1 MGLFDFFK
9 RGNDEIEEKQETARL
24 VRQGNQPDISF
35 AHKETYLALRGN
47 AAGEKGLTLG
57 ERAGSFVNAM
67 IPAAAAAVD
76 AGAQYGMAV
85 VRFPE
90 GVGWAD
96 LCKSPHEGYKL
107 LSNFKDGKFNEM
119 AAIKQAGLQAPAVA
133 NLALQGAA
141 VVVGQAYMAQINEQ
155 LASIEAGIGRLERAM
170 ELERQAKL
178 RSAYDMAKRYALR
191 FDEYQSSEEKRI
203 AARNQL
209 EGALKDSREMWHYQ
223 LAVLGDLKAEV
234 ASSKKMKEEEI
245 VESMQ
250 RLRLAEEQAASAFQ
264 LQAIIGQM
272 CMQYDSDFS
281 TARIDAERSDL
292 QESLQ
297 AYSQARGGVR
307 IALGKKVEKLKGA
320 PIALADAA
328 DDSGWEKTALPRE
341 ILHGVALGLGRVRPD
356 RMVKAARKNN
366 EDRKAK
372 IISAIDYGS
381 GVQAM
386 GSSRLAALDD
396 LEFIFN
402 EADTM
407 ILENGEVRL
416 LKSRGEEEE

>member
-1 MGLFDFFK
+1 
-9 RGNDEIEEKQETARL
+9 
-24 VRQGNQPDISF
+24 
-35 AHKETYLALRGN
+35 
-47 AAGEKGLTLG
+47 
-57 ERAGSFVNAM
+57 M

-76 AGAQYGMAV
+76 ARSQYGMAV

-107 LSNFKDGKFNEM
+107 PSSFKDGKFNEL
-119 AAIKQAGLQAPAVA
+119 AAIKQAGLQGPAVA
-133 NLALQGAA
+133 NLVLQGAA
-141 VVVGQAYMAQINEQ
+141 VAVGQAYMAQINEQ
-155 LASIEAGIGRLERAM
+155 LVGIEAGIGRLERAM

-191 FDEYQSSEEKRI
+191 FDECQSSEEKRT

-209 EGALKDSREMWHYQ
+209 EGALKDSGEMWHYQ
-223 LAVLGDLKAEV
+223 LAVLGDLKTEV
-234 ASSKKMKEEEI
+234 ASSKNMKEEEI

-250 RLRLAEEQAASAFQ
+250 RLRSTEEQAAAAFQ

-281 TARIDAERSDL
+281 ASRTEAERSDL

-307 IALGKKVEKLKGA
+307 IALGKKVERLKDA

-328 DDSGWEKTALPRE
+328 DDPDWERAAFPGE
-341 ILHGVALGLGRVRPD
+341 IIHGLALGLGRIRPD
-356 RMVKAARKNN
+356 RMVKAARRNN

-372 IISAIDYGS
+372 IISAIAYGS
-381 GVQAM
+381 GVQDM
-386 GSSRLAALDD
+386 GDSRLAVLDD
-396 LEFIFN
+396 LEFTFN
-402 EADTM
+402 AADMM
-407 ILENGEVRL
+407 ILENGEVRM
-416 LKSRGEEEE
+416 LKAKAGKRSNGFSRSHPRFISSIIASSISRTLGAPTVMPMNRSASSSTFETSCSSI